1 MGNSKTLIPAYVFCY
16 KNDPFLTP
24 LGCLKWYPLFRT
36 QKGVYP
42 YMVPKNRVLSSHY
55 LPYPPLK
62 VSPRAHLEL
71 KAGSFFGTLLSV
83 WDHSVTTVKELR
95 PRGLALG
102 LGGPSCSG
110 SNFAARFSWENQR
123 KKVKTRKTG
132 NKRTC

>member
-1 MGNSKTLIPAYVFCY
+1 MEVA
-16 KNDPFLTP
+16 P
-24 LGCLKWYPLFRT
+24 LYGPQKQGPKLPLS
-36 QKGVYP
+36 P
-42 YMVPKNRVLSSHY
+42 L
-55 LPYPPLK
+55 PPLK

-110 SNFAARFSWENQR
+110 SNFAARFSWEMAL
-123 KKVKTRKTG
+123 
-132 NKRTC
+132 KRALYNW